1 MPLVYKLVGSNTG
14 NNFLEIIHDIIGE
27 IKLKDMQ
34 QYLLS
39 YNIKKEDLKHI
50 RLITD
55 GSIIK
60 SEDEINYNV
69 PSDENRT
76 VYVFTQN
83 TALKT
88 QLSSIFIQHGTN
100 ESKKKVLKALK
111 SDITPSAPPPYH
123 DLRVYEDQDAV
134 STSDVED
141 ELEDN
146 LSITKE
152 EVNKINHQVVE
163 LFHDDDF
170 KHLIKI
176 YYNKPH
182 LFNILFQYMNKGS
195 VTDFDVENFQGDF
208 LYQSELKQ
216 LMELGIEFNKETVE
230 KILMHFKG
238 HMNLTLRTL
247 LCLNSDIEESV

>member
-146 LSITKE
+146 LSIIKE

-176 YYNKPH
+176 YY
-182 LFNILFQYMNKGS
+182 S
-195 VTDFDVENFQGDF
+195 
-208 LYQSELKQ
+208 
-216 LMELGIEFNKETVE
+216 
-230 KILMHFKG
+230 
-238 HMNLTLRTL
+238 
-247 LCLNSDIEESV
+247 